1 MDIIKR
7 SKKYKYTEKKDKN
20 KKNVVAARLTG
31 PIEEI
36 LNTRTPAGEV
46 IEHETNKHLSEDF
59 KKNYDNI
66 NWGKDNSSKK
76 IVKNETKTKYV
87 Y

>member
-20 KKNVVAARLTG
+20 NKNGVSARLTG

-46 IEHETNKHLSEDF
+46 IEHETNKHLSKNF

-76 IVKNETKTKYV
+76 IIKNEIKTKYV

>member
-20 KKNVVAARLTG
+20 NKNVVSARLTG

-36 LNTRTPAGEV
+36 LNTKTPTGQV
-46 IEHETNKHLSEDF
+46 IEHETNKHLSKDF

-76 IVKNETKTKYV
+76 IIENETKTKYV